1 MNIYFAGSIRGG
13 RQDAALY
20 HRIIEQLKSQGHRV
34 LTEHVGDLNLVE
46 SRGDKDIY
54 ALDTGWLRESDL
66 LIAECTT
73 PSLGVGYELAYA
85 ERLEKPCHLFYDQT
99 KCNLSAMLTGNPY
112 FFIHPYKSEEELF
125 ERLHNV
131 LQKN

>member
-13 RQDAALY
+13 HQDAALY

-54 ALDTGWLRESDL
+54 TQDTGWLRESDL

-85 ERLEKPCHLFYDQT
+85 ERFEKPCHLFYDQT
-99 KCNLSAMLTGNPY
+99 KCSLSAMLTGNPY

-125 ERLHNV
+125 ERLHIV